1 MATCFCKQ
9 PCEKH
14 TFGSDAWRANEKER
28 WQEFIRKGYVE
39 LHEKYENKDL
49 GKHLEAYRVSK

>member
-14 TFGSDAWRANEKER
+14 TFGSDTWRAGEKER
-28 WQEFIRKGYVE
+28 WQEFAVKYSLRLREDIRQLDRLIEVK
-39 LHEKYENKDL
+39 
-49 GKHLEAYRVSK
+49 